1 MFTVRLYAIVSITPL
16 ILSTMKTKLFLTSL
30 LSFSF
35 YLMFSQIPQGFNY
48 QAIARDGSGNP
59 IVGGD
64 LIVELSIQADTS
76 ATPVI
81 LWKEQFSGIKTNA
94 FGLFAVVIGQGTRIA
109 GALTF
114 DAVNWSVTPLYL
126 RTMIKYNSVWRYMGS
141 SRLWTVPYA
150 MAANNL
156 LGTVPKLNV
165 VGTSANNQE
174 ALFEVKNNIGQTIF
188 AVYNEG
194 VRIYVDDGLKG
205 LKGGFAIGSFGTG
218 KAPSQEF
225 FSVTRDSTRV
235 YVNQAAKGLKGG
247 FAIGGFSTGKGNDTT
262 NFLNLTRQNYFIGQQ
277 AGYSNNT
284 GLYNSFIGYKSGY
297 SNTAGN
303 YNTMIGYETGLGSNA
318 DFNTFLGFQA
328 GRSTFYG
335 SSNVFMGYKSGYL
348 NTSGSRNVF
357 LGYNSGQYNTSGYEN
372 TFVGGHSGYGFN
384 SGNANVMIGTYAGNY
399 LYGGN
404 SNIFIGNRSGY
415 GIKNGTNLADSNIF
429 IGTLTGSHIT
439 TGYDNTFI
447 GSGSGSNI
455 STGYYNVFVGNRSG
469 FNNSTGYNN
478 IFIGYLAGENSNA
491 TTNSTFIGNA
501 AGRNITGDDN
511 ISIGDNSGTNAY
523 TATNEMFGITILG
536 IDAGRNMAGNYNT
549 FLGYGT
555 GSKWGSAG
563 TGNNNTFVGS
573 GAGGGGSAALTDNN
587 VCLGYNA
594 GNSASGS
601 NKLFIANSSANTL
614 IYGEFDNKKIKLDAN
629 VGINIDQ
636 NTYKLHSVDDRITND
651 YPAILGQHNVSAY
664 YGIGVKGIGGYVG
677 VWGEATVTG
686 STISYGLFGYASGGG
701 SNYGVYGTASGTD
714 AWAGYFNGNVKVTNT
729 LTVNATTYT
738 SDKKL
743 KKNIAPLSGALKKVM
758 ELQGVSFEWKTES
771 ELASAGLTNKKG
783 TKELD
788 RQSFSFPEGNQ
799 LGVIAQDVEKVVP
812 ELVRTDADGLKSVD
826 YTKMIPLLIEAI
838 KDQQKQIEELKIQVN
853 KLSGQ
858 GNK

>member
-1 MFTVRLYAIVSITPL
+1 MISK
-16 ILSTMKTKLFLTSL
+16 MKTKLFLTVL

-35 YLMFSQIPQGFNY
+35 YHMFSQIPQGFNY

-64 LIVELSIQADTS
+64 LVVELSIQADTS

-114 DAVNWSVTPLYL
+114 NAVNWSVTPLYL
-126 RTMIKYNSVWRYMGS
+126 RTMIKYNNVWRYMGS
-141 SRLWTVPYA
+141 SKLWSVPYA
-150 MAANNL
+150 IAANNL
-156 LGTVPKLNV
+156 LGTVNKLNV
-165 VGTSANNQE
+165 AGTDTSMSS
-174 ALFEVKNNIGQTIF
+174 ALFEVKNNNGQTIF

-194 VRIYVDDGLKG
+194 VRVYVDDGKG

-218 KAPSQEF
+218 KAASQEF
-225 FSVTRDSTRV
+225 FRVTRDSTRV

-262 NFLNLTRQNYFIGQQ
+262 NFMNLTRQNYFIGQQ

-284 GLYNSFIGYKSGY
+284 GLFNSFIGYKSGY
-297 SNTAGN
+297 SNSVGN
-303 YNTMIGYETGLGSNA
+303 FNTMIGYETGLGSNA
-318 DFNTFLGFQA
+318 DYNTFLGFQA
-328 GRSTFYG
+328 GRSTVFG
-335 SSNVFMGYKSGYL
+335 GSNVFMGYKSGYL
-348 NTSGSRNVF
+348 NISGYRNVF

-415 GIKNGTNLADSNIF
+415 GIKNTTTLADSNIF
-429 IGTLTGSHIT
+429 IGTNTGSHIT

-469 FNNSTGYNN
+469 FSNSTGYNN
-478 IFIGYLAGENSNA
+478 IFIGYLAGENSNS

-523 TATNEMFGITILG
+523 TSVNEMFGITILG

-573 GAGGGGSAALTDNN
+573 GAGGGGSASLTDNN

-594 GNSASGS
+594 GADASGS
-601 NKLFIANSSANTL
+601 NKLFIANSAAKTL
-614 IYGEFDNKKIKLDAN
+614 IYGEFDNKKLKFDAN
-629 VGINIDQ
+629 VGINVDQ
-636 NTYKLHSVDDRITND
+636 NTYKLHAVDDRITND
-651 YPAILGQHNVSAY
+651 YPAILGQHNVTAY

-677 VWGEATVTG
+677 VWGEANISG
-686 STISYGLFGYASGGG
+686 SSISYGVFGSASGGG

-714 AWAGYFNGNVKVTNT
+714 SWSGYFNGNVKVIGS
-729 LTVNATTYT
+729 VSQT
-738 SDKKL
+738 SDKNL
-743 KKNIAPLSGALKKVM
+743 KKNIVPLSGALKKVM
-758 ELQGVSFEWKTES
+758 ELQGISFEWKTES
-771 ELASAGLTNKKG
+771 ELASAGLINRKG
-783 TKELD
+783 TKEPD
-788 RQSFSFPEGNQ
+788 NKSFNFPEGTQ
-799 LGVIAQDVEKVVP
+799 LGVIAQDVEKIVP
-812 ELVRTDADGLKSVD
+812 ELVSTEADGLKSVD
-826 YTKMIPLLIEAI
+826 YIKMIPLLIEAI
-838 KDQQKQIEELKIQVN
+838 KDQQKQIEELKNQVS

-858 GNK
+858 VNK